1 VTNRSETAQ
10 DGLCAL
16 RDSGYMD
23 QHQTDSSEDKI
34 LRITVVDVLDWVAAG
49 LTSKEIASQFPKATE
64 QEIERYIT
72 SLGFT

>member
-1 VTNRSETAQ
+1 MRPRKTVF
-10 DGLCAL
+10 CAL

-49 LTSKEIASQFPKATE
+49 LTSKEIASQFPDATE
-64 QEIERYIT
+64 QEIERYIA
-72 SLGFT
+72 SLGFR

>member
-1 VTNRSETAQ
+1 
-10 DGLCAL
+10 
-16 RDSGYMD
+16 MD

-49 LTSKEIASQFPKATE
+49 LTSKEIASQFPRATE
-64 QEIERYIT
+64 QEIERYIA